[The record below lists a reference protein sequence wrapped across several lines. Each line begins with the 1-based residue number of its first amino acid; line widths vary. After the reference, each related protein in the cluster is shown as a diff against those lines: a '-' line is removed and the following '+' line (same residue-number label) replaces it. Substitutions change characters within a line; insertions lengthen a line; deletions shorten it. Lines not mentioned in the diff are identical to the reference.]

1 AVRPNKS
8 KKWELYDVATD
19 PSESKDLATAHPEV
33 VAKLTTLAAQA
44 HEPASEGSFSSTDRH
59 ERDRRAKYGKH
70 DDPSYVATPSKI
82 MKKQP

>member
-1 AVRPNKS
+1 
-8 KKWELYDVATD
+8 VATD

-44 HEPASEGSFSSTDRH
+44 HEPVREGSFSSTDRH

-70 DDPSYVATPSKI
+70 DDPSYVATPSTIK
-82 MKKQP
+82 KKQP